1 LMNWITND
9 RITNGFHKNGISEE
23 DLFILFCKD
32 NLELTEDMNGV
43 WDRKFFNSAVFRL
56 VDKTKGWYYNKH
68 CANKGNTKTN
78 RRWLQLDK
86 KTKKQ
91 VRFLKITTDSDD
103 KVIKQKEL
111 EDFLSHRDKDEVL
124 SYFEAQAEV
133 V

>member
-1 LMNWITND
+1 MNWISNDRLTND
-9 RITNGFHKNGISEE
+9 FHKTGISEE
-23 DLFILFCKD
+23 DLFLLFCKD
-32 NLELTEDMNGV
+32 NLELTEDMGGV

-68 CANKGNTKTN
+68 CASKGNTKTN

-91 VRFLKITTDSDD
+91 VRFLKITTNDDD

-111 EDFLSHRDKDEVL
+111 ERVL
-124 SYFEAQAEV
+124 SNTDEATVLEYFKELDTSAA
-133 V
+133 